1 MPLLFFIPDRKA
13 TFERG
18 ALEGNPPLLG
28 GGEGGSAV
36 GDDGG
41 GSNALVIASAAS
53 CARGGSRP
61 GELRERLAGTGAEL
75 ASGADVA
82 ADVALDNDELELV
95 DERKKR
101 RNSKRVQRKLRRIQG
116 GSSKQKVERA
126 KAFLQAGL
134 TPPAALQALLLRER
148 RAGGRGEAGSDEEGS
163 EEEDE
168 EESEDERVEGLL
180 SWKDERGRARSGGGE
195 GEESGV
201 GEMSEG
207 AVMRGEEGMGGT
219 GEGGKS
225 VGMEVEMREMETE
238 GTGGGEGVIK
248 ERETGG
254 KRDTSRESS
263 GEEESRGEGSREEGE
278 VSDSDDGEE
287 GEDEGK
293 QHGEEVGDEGMVDRQ
308 GLLGE
313 QEGHRME
320 DDEAARKEEHARD
333 DVIRAEEGEQQ
344 EAAESEGAAVE
355 AEQRKQ
361 GGNMEGRVEQGG
373 GGGGKEKQGG
383 GEGRRGGKLWVRVER
398 REEIEAQRAGLPV
411 VAMEGEVMEA
421 VGSSNA
427 VLVCG
432 ETGSGKTTQV
442 PQFLYEAG
450 YGSSLPGGVPGMIAV
465 TQPRRVAVLA
475 TAKRI
480 ADEMGV
486 TVGREVG
493 YQVRYD
499 RHVAGGTAIKIMTD
513 GILLREVQ
521 ADLLLRQYSAV
532 VLDEAH
538 ERSVNTDIL
547 VGLLSRIVPLR
558 QKLHDEAKAAGRPSS
573 APPPLKLIIM
583 SATLRI
589 SDFTLNTRLFPAG
602 PPPVVSVPARQ
613 FPVTVHFARRTEL
626 VDYVRAAEKKVS
638 AIHRKLPP
646 GGVLVFLTGQRE
658 VEDLC
663 RKLRKKFPM
672 KGEGVEMQQVGEEQ
686 AAGAAGV
693 AETAGPA
700 VAGEVTG
707 AAEAAGGGAGP
718 GSGAS
723 PLSKG
728 EQAGPGGK
736 GEQAGP
742 GGMYVLPLYAMLPAA
757 QQLKVFGAVPE
768 GCRLVVVATNVAET
782 SITIPGIRYVVD
794 TGRAKVKQHTGGAG
808 LARFTVEWISRASAD
823 QRAGRAGRVGP
834 GQCYRLFS
842 SAVFANQFEA
852 FGQAEI
858 ERTPIEGVVLQ
869 MKAMGIDKGERK
881 GEGEGEVGR
890 VSALVVRY
898 AIAVVAAMSVESPF
912 LRDNDTG
919 DTGTAG
925 QGDSGG
931 TGERGDGADGRSGEE
946 RESRAGV
953 GGGADH
959 AAAAAAAAAAA
970 PPNGK
975 ALSRHAAHAL
985 FWSRSSDAIT
995 AANALRAYDAAVRAG
1010 KGGRNTLPQAGGAA
1024 QSRSGAGKGDR
1035 GAGGWGGAGERFC
1048 QRFYL
1053 RERCMREMSQLA
1065 HQLSRLLVAGTRA
1078 HLLQSFLS
1086 YALSSSPSTSSH
1098 PAAPVPLT
1106 LLVERGEQLWAG
1118 REGNKEGRVEPQLR
1132 EWEEGLIRR
1141 GLAAGWPD
1149 RLARKMAPGDKPSAA
1164 GSAAGATHSLPKR
1177 AVRYEALF
1185 MEEPVLLH
1193 PRSATFRSAPPL
1205 LLFNEIVQTESHPF
1219 LVTTTAVDPAWL
1231 PSSCPALCSLSK
1243 PLPDPPPRYH
1253 PPSDRILAT
1262 VAAVYGPKRWPLP
1275 HCTVDLEGSRERAA
1289 VFACALL
1296 QGQVVGAMKRL
1307 QGLLAGNL
1315 TSLLRPEGLGQR
1327 RAGDLVHSKG
1337 KLRAAW
1343 ECDGEF
1349 LRAEVRSWVRAG
1361 QEGVVDG
1368 LWRDIVREAV
1378 VGAKKQKR

>member
-1 MPLLFFIPDRKA
+1 MEEARGQRPPFVRSVPSKAHHYECHPPHLTIYSQHAPLHFCFLPLDLLRPFLLVCFALQKLNDEAKA
-13 TFERG
+13 AG
-18 ALEGNPPLLG
+18 HLSSDPPPLKLIIM
-28 GGEGGSAV
+28 SATLRIS
-36 GDDGG
+36 DFT
-41 GSNALVIASAAS
+41 LITRLPFFHASPAS
-53 CARGGSRP
+53 FCP
-61 GELRERLAGTGAEL
+61 T
-75 ASGADVA
+75 
-82 ADVALDNDELELV
+82 
-95 DERKKR
+95 
-101 RNSKRVQRKLRRIQG
+101 
-116 GSSKQKVERA
+116 
-126 KAFLQAGL
+126 
-134 TPPAALQALLLRER
+134 
-148 RAGGRGEAGSDEEGS
+148 
-163 EEEDE
+163 
-168 EESEDERVEGLL
+168 
-180 SWKDERGRARSGGGE
+180 
-195 GEESGV
+195 
-201 GEMSEG
+201 
-207 AVMRGEEGMGGT
+207 
-219 GEGGKS
+219 
-225 VGMEVEMREMETE
+225 
-238 GTGGGEGVIK
+238 
-248 ERETGG
+248 
-254 KRDTSRESS
+254 
-263 GEEESRGEGSREEGE
+263 
-278 VSDSDDGEE
+278 
-287 GEDEGK
+287 
-293 QHGEEVGDEGMVDRQ
+293 
-308 GLLGE
+308 
-313 QEGHRME
+313 
-320 DDEAARKEEHARD
+320 
-333 DVIRAEEGEQQ
+333 
-344 EAAESEGAAVE
+344 
-355 AEQRKQ
+355 
-361 GGNMEGRVEQGG
+361 
-373 GGGGKEKQGG
+373 
-383 GEGRRGGKLWVRVER
+383 
-398 REEIEAQRAGLPV
+398 
-411 VAMEGEVMEA
+411 
-421 VGSSNA
+421 
-427 VLVCG
+427 C
-432 ETGSGKTTQV
+432 
-442 PQFLYEAG
+442 
-450 YGSSLPGGVPGMIAV
+450 SLHHP
-465 TQPRRVAVLA
+465 
-475 TAKRI
+475 
-480 ADEMGV
+480 
-486 TVGREVG
+486 
-493 YQVRYD
+493 
-499 RHVAGGTAIKIMTD
+499 
-513 GILLREVQ
+513 
-521 ADLLLRQYSAV
+521 
-532 VLDEAH
+532 
-538 ERSVNTDIL
+538 
-547 VGLLSRIVPLR
+547 
-558 QKLHDEAKAAGRPSS
+558 QKLHEEAKAAGRPSS

-626 VDYVRAAEKKVS
+626 MDYVRAAEKKVS

-672 KGEGVEMQQVGEEQ
+672 KVGRQRRGEGGGRGRGGRGSSRDAGRGGGGRGTGGRDGVEVG
-686 AAGAAGV
+686 AGGGGSKKKDAEGKTIKGGKGEGEGREGGESGEGEKGGEADGMGV
-693 AETAGPA
+693 EKQ
-700 VAGEVTG
+700 GEPDANLDAIVRLESVGRARRDGSGRQGGERDG
-707 AAEAAGGGAGP
+707 AAEREGEEAVGGVRDGEEEEAEWEAVVEGGEYEGEEGGDDYEEDDEEDEEEEWETWGLLGGEKGEGGETQQEGAVGEAGARKVAGTGEVAGGGTEPGKGEEAGP
-718 GSGAS
+718 GG
-723 PLSKG
+723 KG

-736 GEQAGP
+736 GEQAGLGGKGEEAGLGSKEEQAGS

-757 QQLKVFGAVPE
+757 QQLKVFGVVPE

-794 TGRAKVKQHTGGAG
+794 TGRAKVKQHTGGVG

-823 QRAGRAGRVGP
+823 QRAGRAGRTGP

-869 MKAMGIDKGERK
+869 MKAMGIDKVLNFPFPTPPEPHSLASALHCLQHLSALPPPTFPSPSSSSSASHYPTITPLGRAMACLPISPRHARTLLAILHEAARKGEAGVEEKGEREQGEK
-881 GEGEGEVGR
+881 VEEGEGEVGR

-912 LRDNDTG
+912 LRDD
-919 DTGTAG
+919 DSSTAD
-925 QGDSGG
+925 QGDGEG
-931 TGERGDGADGRSGEE
+931 KGERGDGEDGRRGEE
-946 RESRAGV
+946 SESR
-953 GGGADH
+953 
-959 AAAAAAAAAAA
+959 AAAA
-970 PPNGK
+970 PPHGG
-975 ALSRHAAHAL
+975 ALSRRAAHAL

-1010 KGGRNTLPQAGGAA
+1010 KGGQESRSRRGKGGA
-1024 QSRSGAGKGDR
+1024 

-1048 QRFYL
+1048 QRFFL

-1065 HQLSRLLVAGTRA
+1065 HQLSRLLLTGTRA

-1086 YALSSSPSTSSH
+1086 HTLSSSSPSALSSSSPASSSAPSH
-1098 PAAPVPLT
+1098 PAAPLPLT

-1118 REGNKEGRVEPQLR
+1118 REGDREGRVEPQLR

-1164 GSAAGATHSLPKR
+1164 GAAGGAHSLPKR

-1185 MEEPVLLH
+1185 MDDPVLLH

-1219 LVTTTAVDPAWL
+1219 LVTTTAVDPSWL

-1275 HCTVDLEGSRERAA
+1275 ACTVDLEGSRERAA

-1307 QGLLAGNL
+1307 HGLLAGNP

-1327 RAGDLVHSKG
+1327 RAADLVHRLMVGVTGGGGKGAGGRGESGGSGGEGVRGPVDSKG

-1349 LRAEVRSWVRAG
+1349 LRAEVRTWVRAG

-1368 LWRDIVREAV
+1368 LWRDIVREVV
-1378 VGAKKQKR
+1378 VGAKKKQKR